1 MGGGVPLKKLN
12 DERIVLALLA
22 AGNVRAAAQTA
33 GVSERTIRARLKEPD
48 FNKLLTEIKSQAVQ
62 AATSALS
69 DSMGEAVAVLR
80 DVMTDTDNAAA
91 VRLQAASEI
100 LRQALRFYSL
110 ADLEARISAL
120 EAAQAEEENS
130 D

>member
-62 AATSALS
+62 TTTAALS
-69 DSMGEAVAVLR
+69 DKLGEAVAVLR

-110 ADLEARISAL
+110 TDIEARISAL
-120 EAAQAEEENS
+120 EASQMEDETNA
-130 D
+130 

>member
-1 MGGGVPLKKLN
+1 MKKLN

-62 AATSALS
+62 TTTAALS

-100 LRQALRFYSL
+100 LRQALRFYTL

-120 EAAQAEEENS
+120 EASQMEDENA
-130 D
+130 

>member
-1 MGGGVPLKKLN
+1 MKKLN

-80 DVMTDTDNAAA
+80 DVMIDTDNAAA

-120 EAAQAEEENS
+120 EAAQEGET
-130 D
+130 

>member
-48 FNKLLTEIKSQAVQ
+48 FDKLLTEIKSQAVQ

-120 EAAQAEEENS
+120 EAAQAEEEKR
-130 D
+130 